1 MSTWL
6 LAAPESI
13 YARHLVDLVTLNTA
27 LHAASRA
34 GDLTLMWQLF
44 EEMPLRRLRWL
55 WSPEQPRKA
64 SKKSTFSVES
74 AWKLT

>member
-6 LAAPESI
+6 LAAPESV

-44 EEMPLRRLRWL
+44 EEMPLRRLR
-55 WSPEQPRKA
+55 
-64 SKKSTFSVES
+64 
-74 AWKLT
+74 